1 MMISVPSI
9 FERLC
14 LFGRISLVVCV
25 LAGGNDSRAQE
36 TESDA
41 SLERQLT
48 SHVLP
53 VLREFC
59 FDCHSDD
66 LIEAELDLSTL
77 KSLTDARRQAEK
89 LRKVAHVVESRQMPP
104 QDSPE
109 VPEKQLD
116 VVVGWLS
123 RFLSLEAQAR
133 SGDPGPV
140 VLRRLSHAE
149 YTYSIRDLTGVPSL
163 DPAKEFPVDG
173 AAGEGFT
180 NTGNALVMSPA
191 LVTKYLD

>member
-1 MMISVPSI
+1 MISVPSN

-25 LAGGNDSRAQE
+25 LVGGNDSRAQE

-89 LRKVAHVVESRQMPP
+89 L
-104 QDSPE
+104 
-109 VPEKQLD
+109 
-116 VVVGWLS
+116 
-123 RFLSLEAQAR
+123 SLI
-133 SGDPGPV
+133 
-140 VLRRLSHAE
+140 H
-149 YTYSIRDLTGVPSL
+149 I
-163 DPAKEFPVDG
+163 
-173 AAGEGFT
+173 
-180 NTGNALVMSPA
+180 
-191 LVTKYLD
+191 